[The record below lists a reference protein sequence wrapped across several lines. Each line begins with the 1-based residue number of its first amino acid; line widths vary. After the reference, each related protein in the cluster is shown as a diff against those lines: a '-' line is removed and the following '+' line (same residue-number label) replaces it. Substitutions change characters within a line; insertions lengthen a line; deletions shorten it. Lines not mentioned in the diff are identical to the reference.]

1 MPAAENGEARSV
13 KENVP
18 QTHHANHKRES
29 QATKKS
35 FFPWRKAFFASF
47 PALAFACAEKIRP
60 THEKEG
66 QPDESWQKNNKK
78 FRVVNDAHAEQP
90 CRKAETSRSETRLCH
105 FQPPAPHRDT
115 AVGQR
120 LCRQIETVA
129 AVLSEQFQP
138 REKILHEPKFRP
150 QFCNRFHGRHY
161 SAFLNKKTRPQKNG
175 RALLLPKKNYF
186 GCLTTRR

>member
-1 MPAAENGEARSV
+1 MPAAENGEAHSV
-13 KENVP
+13 KENVQ
-18 QTHHANHKRES
+18 QTGHENPNREG
-29 QATKKS
+29 QETEKS
-35 FFPWRKAFFASF
+35 CFPWRKAFFASC
-47 PALAFACAEKIRP
+47 PALAFACAEKIRL
-60 THEKEG
+60 THEPEG
-66 QPDESWQKNNKK
+66 HPDEKRQKNNKK
-78 FRVVNDAHAEQP
+78 FRVVNDEHAEQP
-90 CRKAETSRSETRLCH
+90 CPTAERPRNKSRLCH

-161 SAFLNKKTRPQKNG
+161 SAFLNKKTRPQKK
-175 RALLLPKKNYF
+175 RARSSFAEKVISAV
-186 GCLTTRR
+186 